1 MEGDARGVSRFV
13 AKNWPRVVVA
23 LKEVET
29 FLKDHPE
36 VPNRLRR
43 QLDDI
48 RKRLDAVQNLRGDAA
63 RIREMLN
70 VVRSEARD
78 LDGPGGTQ
86 STAGAARWTSRAD
99 NIERRVRL
107 AELQDQPAQK
117 NTLAGLRAEAGV
129 LIAELID
136 ATANA
141 GSLSLPQRE
150 EPEDEPGT

>member
-1 MEGDARGVSRFV
+1 MEADTGGVSRFV

-23 LKEVET
+23 LKEAET

-36 VPNRLRR
+36 VPARLRR
-43 QLDDI
+43 QFDDI
-48 RKRLDAVQNLRGDAA
+48 RKRLAAVQNLRGDGA

-70 VVRSEARD
+70 VVRSEAPE
-78 LDGPGGTQ
+78 LDGP
-86 STAGAARWTSRAD
+86 AARWTSRAD

-117 NTLAGLRAEAGV
+117 NTLAGLREEAGV

-136 ATANA
+136 ATANR
-141 GSLSLPQRE
+141 SLPGSE
-150 EPEDEPGT
+150 EPGDEPGTR